1 MQASTQKKE
10 YVTIPADGKT
20 EKIMKMSAQGRA
32 IKVGM
37 IAGGAI
43 AAGIV
48 IAYYLR
54 KRSSLS
60 R

>member
-1 MQASTQKKE
+1 MQASTQKKAN
-10 YVTIPADGKT
+10 VAIPANGKT
-20 EKIMKMSAQGRA
+20 EKTKMSAPGKA
-32 IKVGM
+32 VKVGM

-48 IAYYLR
+48 IAYYIR
-54 KRSSLS
+54 KSSSLP

>member
-1 MQASTQKKE
+1 MQASTEKKAH
-10 YVTIPADGKT
+10 VAIPANGKT
-20 EKIMKMSAQGRA
+20 EKTNMPAPGKV

-48 IAYYLR
+48 IAYYFR
-54 KRSSLS
+54 KRGSLP

>member
-1 MQASTQKKE
+1 MQASTEKKAH
-10 YVTIPADGKT
+10 VAIPANRKT
-20 EKIMKMSAQGRA
+20 EKTEMSAPSKV

-48 IAYYLR
+48 IAYYFR
-54 KRSSLS
+54 KRNSFP

>member
-1 MQASTQKKE
+1 MQASTEKKAD
-10 YVTIPADGKT
+10 VAIPADGKT
-20 EKIMKMSAQGRA
+20 DKTMMSASGRV

-54 KRSSLS
+54 KRNSLP